1 MDELKRGGFVFYHSY
16 YEAMEEM
23 AEDVRGHFMN
33 ALVKYAF
40 FDEMPEFEDVSER
53 VAFKLIKATLDSSNN
68 RYAACVENGKKGGA
82 PKGNTNAKKK
92 TTRETTKEQAK
103 NNQRNNQTFNQTNNL
118 KTTLMKNNMNMSM
131 NTNMNNS
138 DSTNPHSK
146 DRFPLDAETPLQ
158 ESGDYIS
165 DYQVWRHRQ
174 MSDYGITSVG
184 GDCYQTTIGGECII
198 IDDDD
203 FRRAFESGQNVN
215 DYVAEK
221 EGM

>member
-40 FDEMPEFEDVSER
+40 FDEIPHFEDVSER

-92 TTRETTKEQAK
+92 TTKETTREQAK

-118 KTTLMKNNMNMSM
+118 ETTLMNKNMNMSM

-146 DRFPLDAETPLQ
+146 DRIPLDAETTLQ
-158 ESGDYIS
+158 RSGDYMS
-165 DYQVWRHRQ
+165 DYQAWRRRQ
-174 MSDYGITSVG
+174 MNDYGITSVG

-198 IDDDD
+198 IDDND

>member
-1 MDELKRGGFVFYHSY
+1 MDELKRGGFVFYYSY
-16 YEAMEEM
+16 FEAMEEM
-23 AEDVRGHFMN
+23 TEDIRGHFIN

-92 TTRETTKEQAK
+92 TTRETTRVQAK

-158 ESGDYIS
+158 RSGDYMS
-165 DYQVWRHRQ
+165 DYQMWRYKQ
-174 MSDYGITSVG
+174 LSDYGITSVG
-184 GDCYQTTIGGECII
+184 GDCYQTTISGECII
-198 IDDDD
+198 IDDND

-215 DYVAEK
+215 DYVAKK

>member
-146 DRFPLDAETPLQ
+146 DRIPLDAETPLR
-158 ESGDYIS
+158 ESGDYMS
-165 DYQVWRHRQ
+165 DYQAWRFGQ
-174 MSDYGITSVG
+174 LIDYGITNVG
-184 GDCYQTTIGGECII
+184 GDCYQTTINGEII
-198 IDDDD
+198 IVDDGD
-203 FRRAFESGQNVN
+203 FRAAFESGQNVN
-215 DYVAEK
+215 DYVAAK
-221 EGM
+221 DGL

>member
-1 MDELKRGGFVFYHSY
+1 MDELKRGGFVFYYSY
-16 YEAMEEM
+16 FEAMEEM
-23 AEDVRGHFMN
+23 TEDIRGHFIN

-92 TTRETTKEQAK
+92 TTRETTRVQAK

-131 NTNMNNS
+131 NTN
-138 DSTNPHSK
+138 TN
-146 DRFPLDAETPLQ
+146 LCQAL
-158 ESGDYIS
+158 I
-165 DYQVWRHRQ
+165 YQVCLCRNCHLW
-174 MSDYGITSVG
+174 VA
-184 GDCYQTTIGGECII
+184 DCPHKAKPLRFWDMELT
-198 IDDDD
+198 
-203 FRRAFESGQNVN
+203 
-215 DYVAEK
+215 
-221 EGM
+221 